1 MPICNTN
8 EFLVKRFF
16 NNKVMCLDIGEK
28 RWGVA
33 LSNPNNSFSLP
44 LKVLDY
50 DYKIINSLNQIIE
63 DYNIDLI
70 IIGLPLNNDNSL
82 NRKCQ
87 SIRDITTNMDAE
99 LLKLKKS
106 LPILFWDESFS
117 TESAKE
123 NLDSQKFSKRTKQI
137 DKFAASII
145 LQDFLDFINKNN
157 T

>member
-1 MPICNTN
+1 M
-8 EFLVKRFF
+8 
-16 NNKVMCLDIGEK
+16 
-28 RWGVA
+28 
-33 LSNPNNSFSLP
+33 
-44 LKVLDY
+44 
-50 DYKIINSLNQIIE
+50 
-63 DYNIDLI
+63 
-70 IIGLPLNNDNSL
+70 
-82 NRKCQ
+82 